1 MRQSRTKKKM
11 QSQAGHIRVIG
22 GQWRGRKLP
31 VLDLEGLR
39 PTTDRLK
46 ETVFNWLQF
55 ELPNANVLDVF
66 AGTGSLGIEALSR
79 GAARAQFLEQAP
91 AAAAQLRDNLTR
103 LAADTAHVEVTDAL
117 VWLQKP
123 ATAVHPYNVV
133 FLDPPFAKA
142 LLQPSIDH
150 LPPWLAPNAW
160 VYIETERNA
169 NYQVPNNWHLH
180 REKQTSQVS
189 ARLFQVQAG

>member
-1 MRQSRTKKKM
+1 MKQSRAKQQTRTRTG
-11 QSQAGHIRVIG
+11 QIRIIG

-31 VLDLEGLR
+31 VLDIEGLR

-55 ELPNANVLDVF
+55 ELRGAHVLDVF

-79 GAARAQFLEQAP
+79 GAASAQFLEQASS
-91 AAAAQLRDNLTR
+91 AAKQLRENLAR
-103 LAADTAHVEVTDAL
+103 LAAGTAQVELTDAL
-117 VWLQKP
+117 AWLQNSP
-123 ATAVHPYNVV
+123 TAVHPYNVV

-180 REKQTSQVS
+180 REKQTNQVS
-189 ARLFQVQAG
+189 ARLFQVLA